1 LKTSVYFFFKSG
13 YNLFMKIYSCG
24 GAVRD
29 ELMGNPASD
38 FDYVVVGATE
48 KEMLDAGYKPAGAF
62 FPVFLH
68 PTTGDEYALARKE
81 KKSGV
86 GHTAFTVEFDKD
98 VTLAED
104 LARRDLTINAM
115 AKDLE
120 TGEIVDPFRGQR
132 DLKHKILRHTSVA
145 FAEDPLRVVRLAR
158 FYARFEDFYVA
169 DETTRVSQKVVASG
183 EMDTLS
189 EERFWAEMN
198 KMFRTCRKPDR
209 FFAALWNFYALT
221 EVKFFKDLFGPV
233 QTMEDLARIEEV
245 AELAAHAH
253 PDFRLTAFVAA
264 AGKFVC
270 DIKGTSV
277 EMMKL
282 HKAMQAVRNLDD
294 ETSGLDMLVF
304 LQSIGAVSKPSKTLE
319 NLVKLLT
326 LDRVTLCS
334 RMSVGELTSV
344 CEAAHSVKSDEPMF
358 AGLEGIALGY
368 AMNKERVKRI
378 DEVLK

>member
-1 LKTSVYFFFKSG
+1 MMKVYAV
-13 YNLFMKIYSCG
+13 G

-29 ELMGNPASD
+29 KLLDLPVSD
-38 FDYVVVGATE
+38 MDYVVVGSTE
-48 KEMLDAGYKPAGAF
+48 QEMLDAGFKPAGAF

-86 GHTAFTVEFDKD
+86 GHTAFTVEFDKE
-98 VTLAED
+98 VTLEED

-115 AKDLE
+115 ATDLE
-120 TGEIVDPFRGQR
+120 TGLLVDPFRGQR
-132 DLKHKILRHTSVA
+132 DLSHGILRHVSDA
-145 FAEDPLRVVRLAR
+145 FADDPLRVVRLAR

-169 DETTRVSQKVVASG
+169 DETTLMAQKVVASG

-189 EERFWAEMN
+189 EERFWAEMD
-198 KMFRTCRKPDR
+198 KMFRTCERPDR
-209 FFAALWNFYALT
+209 FFAALWATYALDN
-221 EVKFFKDLFGPV
+221 VKFFKDFFGRRI
-233 QTMEDLARIEEV
+233 TMEVLAEIEE
-245 AELAAHAH
+245 LAMLASCAH

-264 AGKFVC
+264 AAEFQNV
-270 DIKGTSV
+270 IKGTTV

-282 HKAMQAVRNLDD
+282 QAAMQVVRRLPVKK
-294 ETSGLDMLVF
+294 TGLEMMSF
-304 LQSIGAVSKPSKTLE
+304 LKSMGAASKPSKTLE
-319 NLVKLLT
+319 NLIDLLT
-326 LDRVTLCS
+326 LGRVTLGS
-334 RMSVGELTSV
+334 QIGFGDLTSV
-344 CEAAHSVKSDEPMF
+344 YEAAHSVKSDEPMF